1 MYAPFEGRRQEK
13 TRDRLCGRIHT
24 NSWIHSNGRIHLNGW
39 QHTDR
44 TEQEQKRKT
53 VYDTSGKEQV

>member
-24 NSWIHSNGRIHLNGW
+24 NSRIHSNGR